1 MTINIIIYGLS
12 YLHCLELLIQL
23 INAHPPSCLHWKC
36 QPEERMWDFPSLSS
50 VLSLDLCERQTY
62 IFIKSLSMCSA
73 RPDFRSETRAL
84 LLLLCFF
91 VLPPWQVPLHC
102 FIVLR
107 PLRAPNLALLWS
119 PPRPSPPWPVSDM
132 WAVIAFLCALRKL
145 YSSSE
150 ALFWDNLGQT
160 CFGLCSDSIFFSSL
174 LPF

>member
-1 MTINIIIYGLS
+1 MLLTL
-12 YLHCLELLIQL
+12 LTLLETTYPTYKC
-23 INAHPPSCLHWKC
+23 PPSVLPALKISAGREDVGFSL
-36 QPEERMWDFPSLSS
+36 PFLSPFSRPPWDTNIYIYKAPAHVLSS
-50 VLSLDLCERQTY
+50 AWLH
-62 IFIKSLSMCSA
+62 
-73 RPDFRSETRAL
+73 SETRAL
-84 LLLLCFF
+84 LLLLFSFF

-102 FIVLR
+102 FIVLCA
-107 PLRAPNLALLWS
+107 LRAPNLALLWS
-119 PPRPSPPWPVSDM
+119 PPRPSPLWPVSDM